1 MKKVKE
7 PRFMKEL
14 HKIREGLAEK
24 WEKMTIDELLA
35 SLHESGR
42 WLKAQINLSSSK
54 KAHR

>member
-1 MKKVKE
+1 
-7 PRFMKEL
+7 MKEL